1 MNESTF
7 VARAKRALRKPPQ
20 YLARRAMEAARWRMQ
35 RPWSAALPH
44 LLTERSVLRQTGAPS
59 VDALWERL
67 AARPFFLNPSKRSGW
82 ADCFRRQYPR
92 SCARVLE
99 DADRVLRHEFDLLG
113 SGPKALGA
121 ELPWL
126 TDFKTGRTW
135 APQYCRD
142 IVYDEL
148 DKPTDVKVPWEL
160 SRCQHFARLGQAYWL
175 TGDDRYAQEYVDE
188 VRAWIAMN
196 PYAWTVNW
204 SCAMDVALRAVSW
217 IWGFYFV
224 ADAPACTAPQFRSD
238 LLRSLFLHGEFIASH
253 LERADVNGN
262 HYLCDGVGL
271 VFIGCFFGDA
281 ERGRRWRAL
290 GRDIVIAEIDRQ
302 TTPDGVDF
310 EQSTAYHRLVLEG
323 FLTSCLLLRLN
334 GEQIPAAAWS
344 RLERMCE
351 YVDAYLKP
359 NGVAPLVGDAD
370 DGRIQILGTQAIGDH
385 RYLLSNG
392 AVVFKR
398 HDFKTHASEFCDESF
413 WTFGP
418 DGLATFDAMA
428 DAVEP
433 RKSAA
438 FAHGGF
444 FVLRGGRSHAF
455 VDCGDVGMR
464 GRGGHGHNDILSF
477 ELWLNGANLIT
488 DCGAYLYT
496 ASREWR
502 NRFRS
507 TEFHNVVQVDDEE
520 LNRFLGPNQ
529 LWQLHDDARPVH
541 RAWNT
546 SAAGSYFRG
555 GHTGYER
562 LTPAV
567 SVTREWF
574 LPSDGRALVVR
585 DRVSGTGRRR
595 LTWRF
600 HFDPAVQ
607 ADVLDGS
614 VRLRAGATETSLR
627 PAGAPRAPCWRLE
640 PAWVSPSYGVRTP
653 ASRAVA
659 SCDAELPMSVTW
671 IVADA
676 GADDQVRQLLEALD
690 AAAASA
696 TPIDELTCDR
706 SS

>member
-1 MNESTF
+1 
-7 VARAKRALRKPPQ
+7 
-20 YLARRAMEAARWRMQ
+20 MEAARWRMQ

-44 LLTERSVLRQTGAPS
+44 LVTERSLLRQAGAPNI
-59 VDALWERL
+59 DALWERL
-67 AARPFFLNPSKRSGW
+67 AARPFFVNPSNRSAW
-82 ADCFRRQYPR
+82 ADSFRREYPQ
-92 SCARVLE
+92 SCERILD
-99 DADRVLRHEFDLLG
+99 DANRVLRHEFDLLG
-113 SGPKALGA
+113 SGLKALGT

-188 VRAWIAMN
+188 IRAWIVMN

-217 IWGFYFV
+217 IWRFYFL
-224 ADAPACTAPQFRSD
+224 ADAPACRAPQFRSE

-271 VFIGCFFGDA
+271 VFIGCLFGDSA
-281 ERGRRWRAL
+281 RGRGWRAL
-290 GRDIVIAEIDRQ
+290 GRDIVVTEIEKEV
-302 TTPDGVDF
+302 TPDGVDF

-323 FLTSCLLLRLN
+323 FLTSYLLLRMN
-334 GEQIPAAAWS
+334 GEQIPGVAWS

-359 NGVAPLVGDAD
+359 NGLAPLVGDAD
-370 DGRIQILGTQAIGDH
+370 DGRIQSLGTQGIGDH

-392 AVVFKR
+392 AVVFDR
-398 HDFKTHASEFCDESF
+398 ADFKARAAEFADESF

-418 DGLATFDAMA
+418 EGLASFRALPNPA
-428 DAVEP
+428 AP
-433 RKSAA
+433 QQSQA
-438 FAHGGF
+438 FADGGF
-444 FVLRGGRSHAF
+444 FVLRGAGSHVF
-455 VDCGDVGMR
+455 IDCGDVGMR

-477 ELWLNGANLIT
+477 ELWWNGANLLT

-502 NRFRS
+502 NKFRS
-507 TEFHNVVQVDDEE
+507 TAFHNVVQVDDEE

-529 LWQLHDDARPVH
+529 LWQLHNDARPVG
-541 RAWNT
+541 RAWSE

-574 LPSDGRALVVR
+574 LPADGQALVVR
-585 DRVSGTGRRR
+585 DRVSGSGRRR

-607 ADVLDGS
+607 AEVAGAS
-614 VRLRAGATETSLR
+614 VRLRTGAVDASLQ
-627 PAGAPRAPCWRLE
+627 PIGTAQAPCFRLE
-640 PAWVSPSYGVRTP
+640 PAWVSPSYGVRTA
-653 ASRAVA
+653 ASCGVA
-659 SCDAELPMSVTW
+659 SCETELPFSVTW

-676 GADDQVRQLLEALD
+676 EARDAASQLLAALD

-696 TPIDELTCDR
+696 TAID
-706 SS
+706 